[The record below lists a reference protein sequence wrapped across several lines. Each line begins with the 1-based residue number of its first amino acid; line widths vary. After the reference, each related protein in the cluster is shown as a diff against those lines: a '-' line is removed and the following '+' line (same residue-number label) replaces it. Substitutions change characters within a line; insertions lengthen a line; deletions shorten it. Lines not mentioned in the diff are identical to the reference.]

1 METLSN
7 MTKTE
12 QRKAIAAD
20 TAKFLMRGGQ
30 ITVVP
35 VSHPLLKGGRNRNAL
50 ISARERWSWSSWDK
64 SYRPAYPFKEWQ
76 QERERI
82 QSLQKEQPDSA
93 PIAMKEA
100 A

>member
-50 ISARERWSWSSWDK
+50 ISAKKRWSWSVWD
-64 SYRPAYPFKEWQ
+64 SNYRPASPFKAWHQ
-76 QERERI
+76 SRQRI
-82 QSLQKEQPDSA
+82 QRLRQEQTTPTTTV
-93 PIAMKEA
+93 MKEA